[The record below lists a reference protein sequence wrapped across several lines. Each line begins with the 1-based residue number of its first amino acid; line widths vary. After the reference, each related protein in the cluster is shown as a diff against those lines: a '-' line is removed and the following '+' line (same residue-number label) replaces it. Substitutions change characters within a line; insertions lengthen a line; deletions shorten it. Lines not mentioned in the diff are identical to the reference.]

1 MKTRNILSTLLALI
15 TLSALI
21 YSCDSES
28 EVSGKGT
35 AGVKVTDAAV
45 DAENISGVYLSVA
58 EVQAIGKSETKTLTV
73 FDEPRIFNLMDY
85 QNGSTYELGEGEI
98 DAGLYSEIRLITDGN
113 SYVSFDDG
121 STEPLNIPSGTSSG
135 YKIKGDY
142 QISAN
147 NRTDL
152 VIDVDLRKA
161 FVLTGEGTY
170 KLRPTARLINE
181 EGTATITGTLSST
194 AEDRVIVYA
203 YAKGTYDSSEE
214 AEPASGESRFENS
227 VNSAVVS
234 NGSFTLAFME
244 PGEYDLI
251 AVAYESDETNN
262 TYNFRAATEAEVLL
276 NGHILSILELEAN
289 TNVNL
294 LLNVS
299 FE

>member
-28 EVSGKGT
+28 DVSGKGT

-45 DAENISGVYLSVA
+45 DAENINGVYLSVL
-58 EVQAIGKSETKTLTV
+58 EVQAIGESETKTLTV

-85 QNGSTYELGEGEI
+85 QNGSTYDLGEGEI
-98 DAGLYSEIRLITDGN
+98 DAGIYSEIRLITDGN

-181 EGTATITGTLSST
+181 EGTATITGTISAT

-214 AEPASGESRFENS
+214 AEPTSGESRFENS

-251 AVAYESDETNN
+251 AVAYDADETDN
-262 TYNFRAATEAEVLL
+262 TYNFRTAAEAEVLL
-276 NGHILSILELEAN
+276 NGNVLSILELEAN

>member
-45 DAENISGVYLSVA
+45 DAQNISGVYLSVA
-58 EVQAIGKSETKTLTV
+58 EVQAIGESETKTLTV
-73 FDEPRIFNLMDY
+73 FDEPQIFNLMDY

-98 DAGLYSEIRLITDGN
+98 DAGIYSEIRLITDGN

-161 FVLTGEGTY
+161 FVMTGEGSY

-181 EGTATITGTLSST
+181 EGTATITGTISAT

-276 NGHILSILELEAN
+276 NGNILSILELEAN

-294 LLNVS
+294 LLNVN

>member
-45 DAENISGVYLSVA
+45 DAQNISGVYLSVA
-58 EVQAIGKSETKTLTV
+58 EVQAIGESETKTLTV
-73 FDEPRIFNLMDY
+73 FDEPQIFNLMDY

-98 DAGLYSEIRLITDGN
+98 DAGIYSEIRLITDGN

-161 FVLTGEGTY
+161 FVMTGEGTY

-234 NGSFTLAFME
+234 NGSFILAFME

-276 NGHILSILELEAN
+276 NGNILSILELEAN